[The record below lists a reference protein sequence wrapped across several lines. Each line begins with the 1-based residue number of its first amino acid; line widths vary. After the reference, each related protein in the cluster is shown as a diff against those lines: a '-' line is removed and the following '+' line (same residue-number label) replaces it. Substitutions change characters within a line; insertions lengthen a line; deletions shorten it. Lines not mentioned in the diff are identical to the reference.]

1 MDLMELGA
9 QLLSDKMGG
18 QADSSAITSALSGL
32 LGDSQGNIDLQGL
45 AGKMAENGDLGDI
58 LGSWLGDGANSAI
71 SAESITALFGNDKL
85 AQFASALGADS
96 GDAAGGLAEALPQI
110 MDKASSGGS
119 LLDSLGGAGGL
130 LDAAKSF
137 LK

>member
-9 QLLSDKMGG
+9 QLLSDKMDG
-18 QADSSAITSALSGL
+18 QADNNAVTAALTNL
-32 LGDSQGNIDLQGL
+32 LGDGQGNLNLQ
-45 AGKMAENGDLGDI
+45 AIASKMTESGQLGDV
-58 LGSWLGDGANSAI
+58 LKSWLGDGANNAI
-71 SAESITALFGNDKL
+71 SAQGIMDLFGEGQLADIASQLGTNTNDI
-85 AQFASALGADS
+85 
-96 GDAAGGLAEALPQI
+96 AGGLAEALPQM

-119 LLDSLGGAGGL
+119 LLDSFGGADGL

>member
-18 QADSSAITSALSGL
+18 QGDSSAITSALTNL
-32 LGDSQGNIDLQGL
+32 LGDGQGNVDLQGL
-45 AGKMAENGDLGDI
+45 AGKMAENGNLGDI
-58 LGSWLGDGANSAI
+58 LNSWLGDGANSAI
-71 SAESITALFGNDKL
+71 SADSITDLFGSDKL
-85 AQFASALGADS
+85 AEFASQLGADS
-96 GDAAGGLAEALPQI
+96 GDVAGGLAEALPQI
-110 MDKASSGGS
+110 MDKASSGGN

>member
-18 QADSSAITSALSGL
+18 QADSGAITSALTSL
-32 LGDSQGNIDLQGL
+32 LGDAQGNVDLQGL
-45 AGKMAENGDLGDI
+45 AGKMAENGNLGDI
-58 LGSWLGDGANSAI
+58 LSSWLGDGANNAI
-71 SAESITALFGNDKL
+71 SADSITDLFGSDKL
-85 AQFASALGADS
+85 AEIASQLGADS
-96 GDAAGGLAEALPQI
+96 GDVAGGLAEALPQI
-110 MDKASSGGS
+110 MDKASSGGN

>member
-18 QADSSAITSALSGL
+18 QADNSAITSALSGL
-32 LGDSQGNIDLQGL
+32 LGDSDGNLNLQAL
-45 AGKMAENGDLGDI
+45 ASKMSENGELGDI
-58 LGSWLGDGANSAI
+58 LGSWLGDGDNSPI
-71 SAESITALFGNDKL
+71 SAQGIMDLFGESKL
-85 AQFASALGADS
+85 SDIASQLGANT
-96 GDAAGGLAEALPQI
+96 GDVAGGLAEALPQI
-110 MDKASSGGS
+110 MDKASSGGN
-119 LLDSLGGAGGL
+119 LLDAFGGAGGL